1 MGPKAAW
8 PSTPQG
14 QATSQPKRRA
24 QRSSDRSFRANPL
37 RRYLLGIALG
47 VVLPAIALAWLLSS
61 FVLLRIS
68 SNIVHAGSSEVTSH
82 VAGLLQQSGLAT
94 DMTGE
99 AIVVT
104 EPARGAADAWGHF
117 GALAQRNP
125 NTVAVRAYDREGRI
139 VFATNPD
146 LVGMQPT
153 PDAKLGAALAGK
165 RATRFAVS
173 LFGSPGRSYA
183 AFIPLKTVAGVPAG
197 ALEVVQDLGALRGEL
212 EVARWIITLGVLGI
226 ALAFLA
232 LLIPLLRRLALRSF
246 IDPLTNLPNHAYL
259 EAAAKQVFDRHGRSG
274 RPVAVVL
281 LDIDRFKAIND
292 TLGRRQG
299 DRMLLELA
307 KRLKSQLRL
316 GDYIAR
322 LGGDEFAMVLPG
334 ASEGTA
340 YAAVERLADSMKRP
354 FRATGRGVRLEASI
368 GVALF
373 PRDGIDLHSLLQRAE
388 KAMYRAKTLRLP
400 MRFYSHGSDSRASHS
415 IYLENDLREA
425 LEGGGLEQHYQPVC
439 RLTTGEVVAVEAL
452 ARWQHPT
459 RGRVPTHEF
468 VALAEATGLAKSL
481 DDWALAVAIRELARW
496 SHAGSNVAMAVN
508 LSAQSVSD
516 HQLPGRVRALL
527 EASRAPANQ
536 LILEITERSAL
547 EDYESSAGILANLE
561 ALGVRIALD
570 DFGTGHSSL
579 STLDRLP
586 ISSLKIDAS
595 FVRGIGRR
603 SKDEHL
609 IRALVEFSRGIDM
622 PLVAEGIESEAQR
635 SWLIAAGVEFGQGFL
650 LAQVSPAGQSWSATA
665 FRGPP
670 NHDPS
675 HPSEPGKP
683 SNDVN

>member
-1 MGPKAAW
+1 M
-8 PSTPQG
+8 
-14 QATSQPKRRA
+14 
-24 QRSSDRSFRANPL
+24 SDRAFRANPL
-37 RRYLLGIALG
+37 RRYLLGVALG
-47 VVLPAIALAWLLSS
+47 VVVPAIALAWLLSS
-61 FVLLRIS
+61 FVLMRIS

-99 AIVVT
+99 AIVVN

-125 NTVAVRAYDREGRI
+125 NTVAVRAYDKDGRI
-139 VFATNPD
+139 VFATNPG

-153 PDAKLGAALAGK
+153 PDAKLSAALTGK
-165 RATRFAVS
+165 RGTRFAAS
-173 LFGSPGRSYA
+173 LFGSPSRSYA
-183 AFIPLKTVAGVPAG
+183 TFIPLKTVAGVPAG
-197 ALEVVQDLGALRGEL
+197 VLEVVQDLGALRGEL

-226 ALAFLA
+226 SLAFLA

-259 EAAAKQVFDRHGRSG
+259 EAAAKHVFDRHGRSG
-274 RPVAVVL
+274 RSVAVVL

-292 TLGRRQG
+292 TLGRRHG
-299 DRMLLELA
+299 DRMLVELA
-307 KRLKSQLRL
+307 KRLKGQLRL

-322 LGGDEFAMVLPG
+322 LGGDEFALVLPG

-340 YAAVERLADSMKRP
+340 YAVVERLADAMKRP
-354 FRATGRGVRLEASI
+354 FRATGRGVHLDASI

-388 KAMYRAKTLRLP
+388 KAMYRAKSLRLP
-400 MRFYSHGSDSRASHS
+400 MRFYRHGSDSRASHS
-415 IYLENDLREA
+415 IYLESDLREA
-425 LEGGGLEQHYQPVC
+425 LGSGGLEQHYQAIC
-439 RLTTGEVVAVEAL
+439 RLLTGEVVAVEAL

-459 RGRVPTHEF
+459 LGRVPTHEF
-468 VALAEATGLAKSL
+468 IALAEATGLAKSL

-496 SHAGSNVAMAVN
+496 SRSGSNVGMAVN

-516 HQLPGRVRALL
+516 PELPTRVRRLL
-527 EASRAPANQ
+527 EASQAPANQ

-547 EDYESSAGILANLE
+547 EDYESSAGILTQLE

-603 SKDEHL
+603 NKDEHL

-635 SWLIAAGVEFGQGFL
+635 SWLLAAGVEYGQGFL
-650 LAQVSPAGQSWSATA
+650 LAQVATA
-665 FRGPP
+665 AQALSASSAGTLGGHDHQSVNESTEVPP
-670 NHDPS
+670 
-675 HPSEPGKP
+675 
-683 SNDVN
+683 DVN